1 MTKRFEQQGKTVSVT
16 MIREGFVEQN
26 EIPEEL
32 PLLPK
37 ESRYWLREILLCA
50 DGEPWLA
57 GRTVVPVSTLSGPEL
72 ALQKL
77 GKTPLG
83 RYLFTSST
91 LTRDFIEIGRDAG
104 LWGRRSRLRLS
115 GKPLLLTELFLPA
128 SAVVLEEKDLEW
140 SLTQNK
146 LLAFHRLMR
155 TDKPIGAL
163 LLLWPTLWALWV
175 ATPGVP
181 QLWILAVFVAGVWLM
196 RAAGCVVNDYA
207 DRKFDGHVKRTA
219 TDRFPA
225 AR

>member
-1 MTKRFEQQGKTVSVT
+1 MSHPALTQLRALRYFKEIPALEPQLLDWLLLEDSMTKRFEQQGKTVSVT
-16 MIREGFVEQN
+16 MIR
-26 EIPEEL
+26 EEL

-128 SAVVLEEKDLEW
+128 SPL
-140 SLTQNK
+140 
-146 LLAFHRLMR
+146 
-155 TDKPIGAL
+155 
-163 LLLWPTLWALWV
+163 
-175 ATPGVP
+175 
-181 QLWILAVFVAGVWLM
+181 
-196 RAAGCVVNDYA
+196 Y
-207 DRKFDGHVKRTA
+207 
-219 TDRFPA
+219 
-225 AR
+225 